1 MDAPGGIFFDEFHNV
16 RIMDTELCK
25 QTEDLQ
31 ARLPRRRRRRRRRR
45 RIFIARSSCTHC
57 PAGPVRRIPRAH
69 AVVQRQRRI
78 TDRDHVKGERL
89 RARWFATARH
99 TSGRMATW
107 LSRRS

>member
-31 ARLPRRRRRRRRRR
+31 ARLPRRRRRR
-45 RIFIARSSCTHC
+45 IFIPSSSCTHC
-57 PAGPVRRIPRAH
+57 PAGPVRGIPRAH